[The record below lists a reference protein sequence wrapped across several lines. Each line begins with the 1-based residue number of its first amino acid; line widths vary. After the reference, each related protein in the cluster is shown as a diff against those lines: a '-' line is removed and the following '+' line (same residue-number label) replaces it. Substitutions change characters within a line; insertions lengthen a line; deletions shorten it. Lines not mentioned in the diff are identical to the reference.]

1 MHIIRGVTYLSCIF
15 ALIAPTVAICIFI
28 GQAAEPREI
37 EVAAYSFMLGLLTF
51 FMAGILE
58 KLEREVNK

>member
-15 ALIAPTVAICIFI
+15 ALIAPTIAICIFI
-28 GQAAEPREI
+28 GQATAREI
-37 EVAAYSFMLGLLTF
+37 EVAAYSFMLGLLTV

-58 KLEREVNK
+58 KLEREVK